1 MGSWGC
7 IWSCRFY
14 GTLFIGQDEVGGTAF
29 SPQDWMELGRRLVS
43 EVETRTSVAI
53 QSGKFVK
60 CYALN
65 VCYPDPC
72 SCIGLVS

>member
-1 MGSWGC
+1 
-7 IWSCRFY
+7 
-14 GTLFIGQDEVGGTAF
+14 
-29 SPQDWMELGRRLVS
+29 MELGRRLVG

-65 VCYPDPC
+65 VCYPDPG